1 MRRTDRQVARLRGDA
16 AVLNSRQQDVDVDI
30 QGAQTIRPL
39 QLVKLL
45 HTIVW
50 AFFATSILAI
60 PLLAWAGH
68 YPHAGILI
76 VIVLVEV
83 IVLIANGW
91 RCPLTSVAAR
101 FTDDRRDNFDIY
113 LPAWLAR
120 HNKVLFGALYILGV
134 AVTLVRWHP
143 A

>member
-1 MRRTDRQVARLRGDA
+1 MIVSA
-16 AVLNSRQQDVDVDI
+16 AVKADI
-30 QGAQTIRPL
+30 QTAQKISPL

-45 HTIVW
+45 HTVVW
-50 AFFATSILAI
+50 AFLATSIVAI

-68 YPHAGILI
+68 YPYAGILI
-76 VIVLVEV
+76 AIVLLEV
-83 IVLIANGW
+83 VVLIANGW

-120 HNKVLFGALYILGV
+120 HNKVLFGALYIVGV
-134 AVTLVRWHP
+134 AVTVVRWHR
-143 A
+143 

>member
-1 MRRTDRQVARLRGDA
+1 MTA
-16 AVLNSRQQDVDVDI
+16 DI
-30 QGAQTIRPL
+30 QRAQIVSPL

-45 HTIVW
+45 HTGVW

-60 PLLAWAGH
+60 PFLAWEGH
-68 YPHAGILI
+68 YAYAGVLI
-76 VIVLVEV
+76 GIVLLEV
-83 IVLIANGW
+83 VVLMVNGW

-120 HNKVLFGALYILGV
+120 HNKVLFGALYIVGV
-134 AVTLVRWHP
+134 AITLARWHG
-143 A
+143 